1 MHRKIIGYL
10 SAVMLCALP
19 VAAVAAYPEKP
30 IQFVVPY
37 APGGTTDL
45 IARIVAPK
53 LGEILG
59 QPVVIINKPGA
70 GGSVGSSFVA
80 KEQPDGYTIVMAVE
94 SSHAVNPSVQKTP
107 SYDPSKDFS
116 PISNLANV
124 LGVLDVRASSEI
136 KTFDQLVSVL
146 KSNPGKMAYGSS
158 GNGGYSHLFGQLFL
172 TATQT
177 DMLHV
182 PYKGLGPAMIDLLA
196 GQIQVIFDNLP
207 SSASQIESGSI
218 RALAVASPTRVNS
231 MPEVPTYAEVG
242 YPQLNTPSWFGLA
255 APARVPENILEIL
268 NQAIKK
274 VLADPGVISQIEK
287 QGAVADY
294 TSRAKFAD
302 IIKASNKQ
310 WQDIVQAIKFEKI

>member
-1 MHRKIIGYL
+1 MHRKIIAYL
-10 SAVMLCALP
+10 SAILLCALP
-19 VAAVAAYPEKP
+19 VAAIAVYPEKP

-124 LGVLDVRASSEI
+124 LGVLDVRASSDI
-136 KTFDQLVSVL
+136 KTFDQLVNTL

-207 SSASQIESGSI
+207 SSASQIESGTI
-218 RALAVASPTRVNS
+218 RALAVASPTRVKS

-242 YPQLNTPSWFGLA
+242 FPQLNTPSWFGLA
-255 APARVPENILEIL
+255 APANVPENILEIL

-274 VLADPGVISQIEK
+274 VLADPGVIAQIEK

-302 IIKASNKQ
+302 IIKTSNKQ